1 MSLSDVLT
9 IHTYG
14 KTSTIATSASA
25 ASVRARIET
34 RRALTSCSGR
44 IVDAASEHQPLGER
58 ERHDPD
64 EEEHHRRRGLA
75 ELEVLKGLLVDVV
88 HVDHRR
94 GDRAALGHDL
104 HDVDAL
110 EARDR
115 QRDHEEQGG
124 GREQRPRDVAEAL
137 PAARPVERRGLVE
150 VAGNGLEPRDVE
162 YHTG

>member
-9 IHTYG
+9 IHSYG

-44 IVDAASEHQPLGER
+44 IVDAAPEGQPLGER
-58 ERHDPD
+58 ECHDPD

-104 HDVDAL
+104 HDDLRVLHLRA
-110 EARDR
+110 
-115 QRDHEEQGG
+115 
-124 GREQRPRDVAEAL
+124 
-137 PAARPVERRGLVE
+137 GLSV
-150 VAGNGLEPRDVE
+150 L
-162 YHTG
+162 